1 MFVVKHITV
10 EYEQNVNWEFLN
22 EHAMSLSEDQ
32 FLKL

>member
-22 EHAMSLSEDQ
+22 EHAVSREDQ